1 MSYPRGDTFLIPVQC
16 VREASQTHTHTHTH
30 TQVQIGDT
38 IEMTMIGFIAMAGK
52 IQDDME
58 ET

>member
-16 VREASQTHTHTHTH
+16 VREASQTHT
-30 TQVQIGDT
+30 DT
-38 IEMTMIGFIAMAGK
+38 GPDRRHVRDDEYRFHYGMAGK